1 MGTDWGTMVACSSW
15 DWGTMVACMH
25 AGVFVA
31 PGKVETVLSGCP
43 GVQSVLVQ

>member
-1 MGTDWGTMVACSSW
+1 MGTDWGTMV
-15 DWGTMVACMH
+15 